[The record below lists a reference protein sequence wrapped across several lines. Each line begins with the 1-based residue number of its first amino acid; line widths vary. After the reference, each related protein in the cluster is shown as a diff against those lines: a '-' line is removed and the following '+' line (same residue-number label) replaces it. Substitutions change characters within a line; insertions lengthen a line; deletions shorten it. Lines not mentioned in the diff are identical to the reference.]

1 MIDHSSRILE
11 RESLALLR
19 EERRSERIVFT
30 NGCFDILHRGH
41 AELLASARSLGDT
54 LVVGLN
60 SDASVA
66 EIKGEGRPLVGQEDR
81 AFVLLELRSVDY
93 VTIFDEATPLEV
105 IEALRPD
112 VLVKGSEYGKEEIVG
127 ASLVEGYGGR
137 VVRFDMIEGYSTTRI
152 IDRLK
157 ERR

>member
-1 MIDHSSRILE
+1 MIDHSSRIIE
-11 RESLALLR
+11 RDGLAVLR
-19 EERRSERIVFT
+19 EEHRSEKIVFT

-41 AELLASARSLGDT
+41 AESLASARSIGDI

-60 SDASVA
+60 SDSSVSK
-66 EIKGEGRPLVGQEDR
+66 IKGAGRPLVGQEDR

-93 VTIFDEATPLEV
+93 VTIFDEETPLKA

-112 VLVKGSEYGKEEIVG
+112 ILVKGSEYGKDEIVG

-137 VVRFDMIEGYSTTRI
+137 VVRIDMIEGYSTTQL

-157 ERR
+157 GQR